1 MLLGYTL
8 HRKHNPELP
17 QAACQSSKRNRGAE
31 LTCGVPNLSIRG
43 TRCRG
48 AYFASSLFI
57 LTSSLSPSVVNT
69 QMQAGSCT
77 ICTFGNSPH
86 LNQSAHY
93 LLSVT
98 LLGYLWCKLW
108 AGCSG
113 RGRREAGHTLLPG
126 TEIQAKRKEGHF
138 FVQTKHTA
146 TTIGNFTVHAECHE
160 AMVIQAFAANFSKS
174 PNIKGLWSV
183 ANVWS

>member
-1 MLLGYTL
+1 MLFKKKKLLGYTL
-8 HRKHNPELP
+8 HRKHNPDLP

-86 LNQSAHY
+86 LDQSAHY

-113 RGRREAGHTLLPG
+113 RGRREAGHKLLPG
-126 TEIQAKRKEGHF
+126 TEIQTKRKEGHF
-138 FVQTKHTA
+138 LYKRNTQPLLLA
-146 TTIGNFTVHAECHE
+146 TSQCMQDATRRRWFRLLRLTSQSLPI
-160 AMVIQAFAANFSKS
+160 
-174 PNIKGLWSV
+174 
-183 ANVWS
+183 